1 MSRTEFAQ
9 VYLVFL
15 LLAGFGLG
23 IEHQIGQNS
32 CSREQLES
40 PFAQEVA
47 NKSVELLYIFSLKTL
62 DRKNKTNKKKNNIKE

>member
-23 IEHQIGQNS
+23 IEYQIRQNS
-32 CSREQLES
+32 CLREQLES
-40 PFAQEVA
+40 PLAQEVA
-47 NKSVELLYIFSLKTL
+47 HKSVELLYIFSAKTL
-62 DRKNKTNKKKNNIKE
+62 DRKNKPNKKKNGRK